1 MFQRAF
7 IIIIHL
13 THLSTPLL
21 NLNRS
26 DVRNAYESDIGH
38 FNPPEGGAKLLDPKM
53 RTSADFPKW
62 LNAPETK
69 AQLKDKTVMMY
80 CEYILFL
87 LLSMMNLFV
96 V

>member
-1 MFQRAF
+1 MIYTLFP
-7 IIIIHL
+7 H
-13 THLSTPLL
+13 
-21 NLNRS
+21 S

-80 CEYILFL
+80 CEFIIQKISFC
-87 LLSMMNLFV
+87 SF
-96 V
+96 

>member
-1 MFQRAF
+1 M
-7 IIIIHL
+7 IH
-13 THLSTPLL
+13 PLFPH
-21 NLNRS
+21 S

-80 CEYILFL
+80 CECIIPNISLLFL
-87 LLSMMNLFV
+87 FGYPNSN
-96 V
+96 